1 MATTTYF
8 EAELPLG
15 DKDAPAEGGKNT
27 RKIELFVSDFF
38 GTHEIYLRI
47 DDDEPGT
54 VRLDKAEAKVLLEGL
69 GDAMRYLSY

>member
-8 EAELPLG
+8 EADLPLG
-15 DKDAPAEGGKNT
+15 DKDASGEGGRNT
-27 RKIELFVSDFF
+27 RKIEVFVSDFF

-54 VRLDKAEAKVLLEGL
+54 IRLDKANARYLVEGL
-69 GDAMRYLSY
+69 SEAMRYLNY

>member
-8 EAELPLG
+8 EAELPVG
-15 DKDAPAEGGKNT
+15 DKDASAEGGKNT
-27 RKIELFVSDFF
+27 RKIEMFVSDFF

-54 VRLDKAEAKVLLEGL
+54 IRLDKAGAKALLEGL
-69 GDAMRYLSY
+69 SEAMRYLSY

>member
-1 MATTTYF
+1 M
-8 EAELPLG
+8 
-15 DKDAPAEGGKNT
+15 
-27 RKIELFVSDFF
+27 SDFF

>member
-8 EAELPLG
+8 EADLPLG
-15 DKDAPAEGGKNT
+15 DKDASGEDGKNT

-54 VRLDKAEAKVLLEGL
+54 VRLDKASARDLVEGL
-69 GDAMRYLSY
+69 GEAMRYLSY

>member
-8 EAELPLG
+8 EADLALG
-15 DKDAPAEGGKNT
+15 DKDASGEGGKNT
-27 RKIELFVSDFF
+27 RKIEVFVSDFF

-54 VRLDKAEAKVLLEGL
+54 IRLDKANAKALLEGL
-69 GDAMRYLSY
+69 GEAMRYLSY